1 MASYAVRSFE
11 NGDLQRLVEIEAA
24 STAMLAA
31 HGCPQLF
38 QEEPSTPRRSCFG
51 CLPIRLL
58 RRCCQGRNH
67 RRICLGARTG
77 RHFLAR
83 RNGCPKF
90 ARRGVGLLLLAQMVR
105 IARRYNHAAI
115 GLTTFADVPFN
126 APFYSRRRFLIAD
139 SATVEPVFTE
149 QLERQNPE
157 GCPLSDRVLMF
168 RRL

>member
-1 MASYAVRSFE
+1 MPVTRSGSRLQRMRFHPALHILLSEGRSPLLLIQPVRPWRYSTKSIHRRAEAATAMAGYAVRSFE

-83 RNGCPKF
+83 RNGC
-90 ARRGVGLLLLAQMVR
+90 R
-105 IARRYNHAAI
+105 
-115 GLTTFADVPFN
+115 
-126 APFYSRRRFLIAD
+126 
-139 SATVEPVFTE
+139 
-149 QLERQNPE
+149 
-157 GCPLSDRVLMF
+157 SDIRSQG
-168 RRL
+168 RRLTSPCRDDADCSAI